1 MEAIFKIDLL
11 RKEFEK
17 FHKEVLVDALM
28 CNLCQKTAC
37 QLWHCKF
44 LVSCK
49 YCRENHCKVCKTFN
63 STNDLLFKNLD
74 DPAKDYVQNFIRD
87 FLNLSSESLQNYYQI
102 TKTVPIP

>member
-49 YCRENHCKVCKTFN
+49 YCRENHCKVFKTFN
-63 STNDLLFKNLD
+63 STKDLLFKNLD

>member
-63 STNDLLFKNLD
+63 STKDLLFKNLD
-74 DPAKDYVQNFIRD
+74 DAAKDYVQNFIRD
-87 FLNLSSESLQNYYQI
+87 FLNLSSESLQNHYQI

>member
-17 FHKEVLVDALM
+17 LHKEVLVDALM

-63 STNDLLFKNLD
+63 STKDLLFKNLD

>member
-49 YCRENHCKVCKTFN
+49 YCRENHCKACKTFN
-63 STNDLLFKNLD
+63 S
-74 DPAKDYVQNFIRD
+74 I
-87 FLNLSSESLQNYYQI
+87 
-102 TKTVPIP
+102 